1 MSLSQANQPTNKA
14 NKTWGDTKE
23 GPLQDERQAYV
34 HQWGCLIS
42 THRMC
47 NTPLALE
54 DKHKHMPANHHAD
67 QQLECPV
74 PTLQICSCCSS
85 MNASKRRSAA
95 VFPYQT
101 LQNADLQ
108 LCFRIKHFRMQIC
121 SCVSGSNASERR
133 SVAVFHDQTLQNAD
147 LWLCSMIKRFRMQFG
162 IRPENGLPQS
172 GTSGVQRR
180 PQQWW
185 TC

>member
-1 MSLSQANQPTNKA
+1 
-14 NKTWGDTKE
+14 
-23 GPLQDERQAYV
+23 
-34 HQWGCLIS
+34 
-42 THRMC
+42 MC
-47 NTPLALE
+47 NTPLAWE
-54 DKHKHMPANHHAD
+54 EKQKHMPANHHAD

-147 LWLCSMIKRFRMQFG
+147 LWLCSMIKCFRMQFG